1 MQRILVLY
9 STVDGQTKRIA
20 RRLADRLEQK
30 GAAVELAALESAPE
44 MVAFDAVVI
53 GASIRYG
60 KYRPALFTFIE
71 HHQAELAQKGTAF
84 FSVNL
89 VARKPGKDSAEGNP
103 YIRLFQSQSPWVPP
117 LLGVFAGRLDYPS
130 YGFWDR
136 NIIRFIMWL
145 TKGPTAAGTVQEF
158 TDWSQVAVFA
168 DQIAL
173 QLSTGAQ

>member
-1 MQRILVLY
+1 MLRILVLY
-9 STVDGQTKRIA
+9 STVDGQTRRIA
-20 RRLADRLEQK
+20 QRLAERLEKQ
-30 GAAVELAALESAPE
+30 GNAVELAALETISSLAG
-44 MVAFDAVVI
+44 FDHVVI

-71 HHQAELAQKGTAF
+71 RHQAELAEKGAAF

-103 YIRLFQSQSPWVPP
+103 YIRLFQSKSVWNPP

-145 TKGPTAAGTVQEF
+145 TKGPTAPDSVQEF
-158 TDWSQVAVFA
+158 TRWDRVTEFA
-168 DQIAL
+168 DQIAA
-173 QLSTGAQ
+173 QLSEGAQ